1 MPETLY
7 VEVGKAYLRVP
18 RKGDLLKIKPQ
29 ESHRTYLG
37 VCLSVNAA
45 HRQGNERMPIVK
57 ALVEGRVVYVPL
69 GIVEIQ

>member
-1 MPETLY
+1 MSETLY
-7 VEVGKAYLRVP
+7 VEVGKACLRVP

-29 ESHRTYLG
+29 ESHHTYLG
-37 VCLSVNAA
+37 VCLSVNAT

-57 ALVEGRVVYVPL
+57 TLVDGRVVYVPL